1 MNKVLVLF
9 AHPRFEKSRVNR
21 ALLAALAGAEQIT
34 VHDLYEQYPDFNVL
48 RARERELLLSHQII
62 VWQHPI
68 YMYGP
73 PALVKQWIDVVL
85 DHGWAHGPDVNT
97 LADKI
102 VFNAVTT
109 GGTRQSYSAGGVNR
123 FTLQELLRPFEQT
136 AHLCRMVYLPPFAV
150 QGTYLL
156 NRDELLSCSTMYR
169 RLLDRLSRGTDATA
183 EICRHAFID
192 EWISSVESG
201 SSP

>member
-1 MNKVLVLF
+1 MKRVLVLF

-34 VHDLYEQYPDFNVL
+34 VHDLYEQYPDFNVHK
-48 RARERELLLSHQII
+48 ARERDLLLSHQVI

-85 DHGWAHGPDVNT
+85 EHGWAHGPDVNN

-109 GGTRQSYSAGGVNR
+109 GGTRQSYSAGGFNR

-156 NRDELLSCSTMYR
+156 NQEDLLSFGTIYR
-169 RLLDRLSRGTDATA
+169 RLLDRLSRGTDTAA
-183 EICRHAFID
+183 EICSRAFLD
-192 EWISSVESG
+192 EWIRSVETG
-201 SSP
+201 ASP